1 MNEDRKIPHKSENSH
16 IPFIGADNAEII
28 SVLFINSKDREIIF
42 FSSSLA
48 SILKTLKPP
57 YMQQRRLSVNEWT
70 EYE

>member
-42 FSSSLA
+42 FSSLA

>member
-1 MNEDRKIPHKSENSH
+1 MNEDRK
-16 IPFIGADNAEII
+16 IGADNAEII

-57 YMQQRRLSVNEWT
+57 YKGD
-70 EYE
+70 